1 MTHNDLKSLFLGYCR
16 KDSGTPDKQL
26 IGMEYENFVFIP
38 DEDNPEG
45 DIEIEFTGLRPG
57 EKLYE
62 ELLVGQNS
70 YKTENKLIMRAKE
83 EMMEWKNLKPILNE
97 LNDASLNADYNK
109 VSKILS
115 EIVPGFTPKSYTRD

>member
-1 MTHNDLKSLFLGYCR
+1 MLGQITNVIGKEPRYPTMALQGAIAAAND
-16 KDSGTPDKQL
+16 PDDT
-26 IGMEYENFVFIP
+26 MHFVH
-38 DEDNPEG
+38 D
-45 DIEIEFTGLRPG
+45 
-57 EKLYE
+57 
-62 ELLVGQNS
+62 
-70 YKTENKLIMRAKE
+70 ENKPLFADAIRKMQRNQHCYPTIKE